1 MNSKEPSLLSHIQQ
15 ERKKTFDE
23 GGISSIILCVKVK
36 TENDISNGLQ
46 LHRKIVED
54 EVNKEGSNVT
64 GLLMGQG
71 NSILHLLEGPSFA
84 LLRILEGLAQ
94 NEQFLDPFV
103 QSGRIA
109 YIVEDRP
116 QRYWPEW
123 FSCTVQEKKSPID
136 DITAETCND
145 IIHDLAQGLFE
156 IGNGLQ
162 STSHELFDISQYSEK
177 IPGKNLTIA
186 ISNSS
191 LFMTLEE
198 FVYMYVAP
206 YHLDLESES
215 TWPVERVVNY

>member
-1 MNSKEPSLLSHIQQ
+1 MNTKEPSLLSHIQQ
-15 ERKKTFDE
+15 ERKNTFDE
-23 GGISSIILCVKVK
+23 LGVSSIIFCVKVK
-36 TENDISNGLQ
+36 SENDISNSLQ

-71 NSILHLLEGPSFA
+71 NSILHLLEGPSYA
-84 LLRILEGLAQ
+84 LLRILECLSQ
-94 NEQFLDPFV
+94 NEQFLDSAV

-109 YIVEDRP
+109 YVVEDRP

-156 IGNGLQ
+156 IGSGLQ
-162 STSHELFDISQYSEK
+162 STSHEQFDISQYSEK

-198 FVYMYVAP
+198 FVLMYSAP

>member
-1 MNSKEPSLLSHIQQ
+1 MNNKEPSLLTHIQQ
-15 ERKKTFDE
+15 ERKNTFDE
-23 GGISSIILCVKVK
+23 LGVSSIIICVKVK
-36 TENDISNGLQ
+36 TESDIANGLQ

-64 GLLMGQG
+64 GLLIGQG
-71 NSILHLLEGPSFA
+71 NSILHLLEGPSYA
-84 LLRILEGLAQ
+84 LLRILECLAQ
-94 NEQFLDPFV
+94 NEQFVDLV

-109 YIVEDRP
+109 YNVEDCP

-123 FSCTVQEKKSPID
+123 FSCTVQDKKSPID
-136 DITAETCND
+136 DISAESCND

-156 IGNGLQ
+156 IGSGLQ

-186 ISNSS
+186 ISNSP

-198 FVYMYVAP
+198 FVLMYSAP

-215 TWPVERVVNY
+215 TWPIERVVNY